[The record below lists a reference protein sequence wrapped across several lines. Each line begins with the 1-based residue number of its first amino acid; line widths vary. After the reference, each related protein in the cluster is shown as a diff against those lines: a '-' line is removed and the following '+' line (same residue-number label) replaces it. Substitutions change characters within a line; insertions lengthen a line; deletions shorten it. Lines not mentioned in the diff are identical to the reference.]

1 MEQAGKD
8 RWNEIWHVRSRLQ
21 MASRIRDLALFD
33 VGLDSKLHL
42 KLRHRLIHF
51 RAVLLLQYA

>member
-8 RWNEIWHVRSRLQ
+8 RWNGYQVI
-21 MASRIRDLALFD
+21 
-33 VGLDSKLHL
+33 GP